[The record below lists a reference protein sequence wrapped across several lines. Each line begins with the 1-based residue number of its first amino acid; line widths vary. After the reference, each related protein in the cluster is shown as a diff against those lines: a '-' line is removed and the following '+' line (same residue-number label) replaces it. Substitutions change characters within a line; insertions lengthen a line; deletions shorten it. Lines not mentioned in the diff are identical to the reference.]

1 MLRQRVQL
9 HIYAVERVVPHRIG
23 SHFNNYKDPHT
34 ISAVLAVFCACSATE
49 LAVDLAL
56 GARDREQ
63 RRRDTR
69 ATARDGRRA
78 AARDT
83 RSLALIRQQNF
94 R

>member
-1 MLRQRVQL
+1 MQCCEAGAAA
-9 HIYAVERVVPHRIG
+9 HICAVERVVPHRIG

-56 GARDREQ
+56 GAHDLESGAERPTRE
-63 RRRDTR
+63 T
-69 ATARDGRRA
+69 DGGRP
-78 AARDT
+78 RDT